1 MIIFDLCCD
10 KDHRFEGWFRS
21 ADDFQAQAAQGVILC
36 PVCESHQVRRVPS
49 AVAIGGNKPSEST
62 IPTSSGSASS
72 ATSVAVSDS
81 QIMGVY
87 RQMMQSILANTED
100 VGARFA
106 EEARKIHY
114 KEVPERS
121 IRGQTTAEERETLRE
136 EGIEVLQLPVVNK
149 EDLN

>member
-21 ADDFQAQAAQGVILC
+21 AEDFQVQAAQSLIDC

-49 AVAIGGNKPSEST
+49 AVAIGGNKQTEQ
-62 IPTSSGSASS
+62 TSSVPASASG
-72 ATSVAVSDS
+72 ATSVSVSNS
-81 QIMGVY
+81 QVMGVY
-87 RQMMQSILANTED
+87 RQLVQSIIASTED
-100 VGARFA
+100 VGTRFA

-114 KEVPERS
+114 KEVPERA
-121 IRGQTTAEERETLRE
+121 IRGQTTSEERDILRE
-136 EGIEVLQLPVVNK
+136 EGIEVLQLPVVDK

>member
-21 ADDFQAQAAQGVILC
+21 AEDFQVQAAQSLIHC

-49 AVAIGGNKPSEST
+49 AVAIGGNKQTEQ
-62 IPTSSGSASS
+62 TSSVPASASG
-72 ATSVAVSDS
+72 ATSVSVSNS
-81 QIMGVY
+81 QVMGVY
-87 RQMMQSILANTED
+87 RQLVQSIIASTED
-100 VGARFA
+100 VGTRFA

-114 KEVPERS
+114 KEVPERA
-121 IRGQTTAEERETLRE
+121 IRGQTTSEERDILRE
-136 EGIEVLQLPVVNK
+136 EGIEVLQLPVVDK